1 MTVAERD
8 GFSRHARAR
17 ARRTAVQALYQ
28 WDLTNQPVDSIIKEF
43 ESERA
48 ELRKADK
55 DYFRRIVS
63 GVVEHREMIARGLNG
78 ILDRSLTGLDPV
90 ERVILLL
97 GTYELMFELEL
108 PWRVVV
114 NEAVD
119 LAKMFGAEQSYKY
132 INGVLDAAARQ
143 LRAEEAGAGS

>member
-63 GVVEHREMIARGLNG
+63 GVVEHRDVIARGLNG
-78 ILDRSLTGLDPV
+78 LLDRSLMELDPV
-90 ERVILLL
+90 ERAILLL
-97 GTYELMFELEL
+97 GTYELMFQLEL

-114 NEAVD
+114 NESVD

-143 LRAEEAGAGS
+143 LRAEEAGTGS

>member
-1 MTVAERD
+1 VTVAERD

-63 GVVEHREMIARGLNG
+63 GVVEHRDVIARGLNG
-78 ILDRSLTGLDPV
+78 LLDRSLMELDPV
-90 ERVILLL
+90 ERAILLL
-97 GTYELMFELEL
+97 GTYELMFQLEL

-114 NEAVD
+114 NESVD

-143 LRAEEAGAGS
+143 LRAEEAGTGS

>member
-1 MTVAERD
+1 MTVAERG

-28 WDLTNQPVDSIIKEF
+28 WDLTNQPVDSVIGEF
-43 ESERA
+43 ESYRS
-48 ELRKADK
+48 ELRKADT
-55 DYFRRIVS
+55 DYFRRVVS
-63 GVVEHREMIARGLNG
+63 GVVEHRDVIARGLNG
-78 ILDRSLTGLDPV
+78 FLDRPLAELDPV

-97 GTYELMFELEL
+97 GAYELMFQTDL

-132 INGVLDAAARQ
+132 INGVLDTAARQ
-143 LRAEEAGAGS
+143 LRAEEVGTGQ